1 MSEKMTDGIRFSSVG
16 PLSVL
21 AIILLIGLVMLL
33 IPLFILGVIGVAF
46 TRLGL
51 SWITALALVLLILAG
66 SFVNIPV
73 YRIRRDMIRAVPVDI
88 AGNELATPF
97 TIPPVWDTV
106 ISVNLGG
113 AIIPVCI
120 AIYLIYQ
127 AVGVTGTAFIIPVA
141 LCAVLVMIIT
151 FLSTREVPGMG
162 IRLPFMIPALSAL
175 LAGVLI
181 SGGTGLT
188 AAVTALAGG
197 TLGSIAGGN
206 LAHLINV
213 RDLEVP
219 EVSIGGSGTFGAVF
233 LCCVLPALIA

>member
-1 MSEKMTDGIRFSSVG
+1 MADGTRISSVG

-21 AIILLIGLVMLL
+21 AIILLVALVVLL

-66 SFVNIPV
+66 SVVNIPV

-88 AGNELATPF
+88 GGTERGAPF
-97 TIPPVWDTV
+97 YVPPVWETV

-113 AIIPVCI
+113 GIIPVGI
-120 AIYLIYQ
+120 AIYLMYQ
-127 AVGVTGTAFIIPVA
+127 AVMLTGTTFGVPVVLSAFV
-141 LCAVLVMIIT
+141 VMILT
-151 FLSTREVPGMG
+151 FFSTREVAGVG
-162 IRLPFMIPALSAL
+162 IRVPFLLPSLTAL
-175 LAGVLI
+175 LVGVLFAV
-181 SGGTGLT
+181 GTGLT
-188 AAVTALAGG
+188 AAVTALAWG
-197 TLGSIAGGN
+197 TLGTLVGGN
-206 LAHLINV
+206 LARLGHV

-219 EVSIGGSGTFGAVF
+219 EVSIGGFGTFGAVF